1 MLGSALLA
9 SNGPLFDQA
18 DLAIAVDA
26 VAFPLPGTSREV
38 IEPAWSGGAGG
49 GLSSSS
55 SSNISSSRS
64 AFHGGSGLPG
74 SGAAGVKGVTGV
86 RLPPRDVLA
95 RSSALNTVAVAFSMA
110 TGSNYYALLSGV
122 AEARRLVENIRQS
135 SVFGLECALLVAV
148 VQVLGNMVATLPAM
162 LSVFDILWVQW
173 VIVPLISLPF
183 IALEAPEALSEM
195 APKPLAPVRRRAYI
209 YGALR
214 IFPSAAVATVVYIWV
229 YLSLHRGA
237 YRSGHWLGV
246 RNASLSTDTALPAS
260 SSPASYASY
269 SSSPSSSS
277 YYSSSSS
284 PATAALEVA
293 AGATARAM
301 LMLFLVICFC
311 VMSSQRIHRRK
322 SIFSLLRTPGRSG
335 LWPWAAGVALALVLQ
350 AVYSALYILGAGQS
364 LATVYALAVNT
375 TGNATTIVNGAASTS
390 SISASAANA
399 ANANI
404 AAIAATAGN
413 VTNMSALGNGT
424 AGTAVLED
432 DAAVVASL
440 VEGGIMATV
449 SMMWLLVL
457 LWPVEILVVEDYLKR
472 RDYARHKQNQK
483 RARLIFDTKL
493 GMYSPR

>member
-49 GLSSSS
+49 GLSSSG
-55 SSNISSSRS
+55 SSNTSNTSSSRS
-64 AFHGGSGLPG
+64 AFNGGSGLPG
-74 SGAAGVKGVTGV
+74 SGAAGVKGMAGV

-237 YRSGHWLGV
+237 YGSGHWLGV
-246 RNASLSTDTALPAS
+246 RNASLSADTALPAS
-260 SSPASYASY
+260 SSPTAYASY
-269 SSSPSSSS
+269 SSPPSSSSS
-277 YYSSSSS
+277 YYSSPSS

-375 TGNATTIVNGAASTS
+375 TGKGNASTS
-390 SISASAANA
+390 SISASAASA
-399 ANANI
+399 AHADI
-404 AAIAATAGN
+404 AAIPGN

-432 DAAVVASL
+432 DAAVLASL

-449 SMMWLLVL
+449 SMMWLLLL

-472 RDYARHKQNQK
+472 RDYARHKTNQK